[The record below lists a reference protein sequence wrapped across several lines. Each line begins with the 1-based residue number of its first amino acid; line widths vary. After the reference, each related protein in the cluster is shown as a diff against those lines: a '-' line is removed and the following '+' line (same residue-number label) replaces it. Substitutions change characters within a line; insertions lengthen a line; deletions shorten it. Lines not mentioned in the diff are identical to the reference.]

1 MNRLSTIENSIFNL
15 NEKLR
20 KEQRT
25 KELLSWAKHDYGID
39 MTSSV
44 RNDFRKKGN
53 KSKLEIVNEC
63 DFIFK
68 VKQKYIKKKNNE
80 AARKIQSILKG
91 RLQRM
96 RFIKERDITRYCV
109 TKIQCYIRMKQ
120 QRARYMRMLAYLY
133 F

>member
-25 KELLSWAKHDYGID
+25 KELMRWAKHDYGID
-39 MTSSV
+39 MTNSV

-53 KSKLEIVNEC
+53 KSKLEIVNEV

-68 VKQKYIKKKNNE
+68 VK
-80 AARKIQSILKG
+80 
-91 RLQRM
+91 
-96 RFIKERDITRYCV
+96 
-109 TKIQCYIRMKQ
+109 
-120 QRARYMRMLAYLY
+120 
-133 F
+133 

>member
-44 RNDFRKKGN
+44 RNNFHKKGN

-68 VKQKYIKKKNNE
+68 VK
-80 AARKIQSILKG
+80 
-91 RLQRM
+91 
-96 RFIKERDITRYCV
+96 
-109 TKIQCYIRMKQ
+109 
-120 QRARYMRMLAYLY
+120 
-133 F
+133 